1 MEYNVQDLFK
11 EAFGIT
17 VEKSFQPDLGGGLAE
32 RPNLNYF
39 GVTPV
44 PDIEEAVE
52 LSFMGTP
59 VIHPITLLGGNYKFY
74 TKDGQIETKPM
85 PDFRLPITAIVDFSR
100 EKVISTTRVN
110 NGAGGTVK
118 ELFSFDDWNIT
129 IRGFCVL
136 DLAQRQGHISAFMQ
150 EQELLLWENIVDS
163 IGVSGKL
170 FNVRNI
176 SNMVIRSIPVTALR
190 GKPKIK
196 PFVINA
202 LSDEPLELML

>member
-17 VEKSFQPDLGGGLAE
+17 VEKSFQPELGANLPE

-39 GVTPV
+39 GVVPV
-44 PDIEEAVE
+44 PDIEEAFE

-59 VIHPITLLGGNYKFY
+59 IIHPITFLGGNYKFY
-74 TKDGQIETKPM
+74 TKDGEVETKPVA
-85 PDFRLPITAIVDFSR
+85 DFRLPITCIVDFSR
-100 EKVISTTRVN
+100 DKIIGTTRVN

-118 ELFSFDDWNIT
+118 ESFGFDDWNIT

-136 DLAQRQGHISAFMQ
+136 DLAQRQGHITAFMQ
-150 EQELLLWENIVDS
+150 EQELLLWETIVDS

-170 FNVRNI
+170 FGVRNI
-176 SNMVIRSIPVTALR
+176 SNLVIKNISVTALR

-202 LSDEPLELML
+202 LSDEPLELVL